1 MIKFEANRAGF
12 FNVLLLAAILLPV
25 VIYVMDRSVILE
37 RPFILLPLLVP
48 AALLIWFYVGTEYII
63 QEHKLLYKSAFIK
76 GEIDIQKIR
85 EISKGKTM
93 WIGLRPATATNGLVI
108 RFNTYDEIYVSPKDH
123 SAFIDALKQINGNI
137 KVV

>member
-1 MIKFEANRAGF
+1 MIKFETNRTGF
-12 FNVLLLAAILLPV
+12 FKVLLLAAILLPL
-25 VIYVMDRSVILE
+25 IFYFMDRSVILE

-48 AALLIWFYVGTEYII
+48 AALLVWFYVGTEYTI

-76 GEIDIQKIR
+76 GEIDIRKIR

-108 RFNTYDEIYVSPKDH
+108 KFNTYDEIYVSPKDH
-123 SAFIDALKQINGNI
+123 DTFIGALKQINGNI